1 MVKIFQPTEE
11 KSYKIFSCHQNWEK
25 SRTKQ
30 SLQNG
35 KGQGMKR
42 GRDLGRETSRG
53 NKALKEKERE
63 TTEYCSM
70 F

>member
-1 MVKIFQPTEE
+1 MSPELG
-11 KSYKIFSCHQNWEK
+11 N

-35 KGQGMKR
+35 KGQRMKR

-63 TTEYCSM
+63 TA
-70 F
+70 